1 MKKRGGRDLFLRL
14 NPLPAALFSSD
25 FYEGLCFYFDLYERL
40 SVSISWIEQILLPF
54 EKSFSFL
61 LFLKFLD
68 ITLPP
73 ILVGIG
79 NFLFEQGE
87 TPFSRIGNLKRIVFP
102 LFTPL
107 GGTAKAIGGFL
118 EGCSTLLLSPFSSLW
133 ERIPPLLLW
142 GEQIL
147 PPLLRLGGELLFLL
161 KEGGEILFFSASSLL
176 LLLVEGG
183 SLSSKVIS
191 SFLTSLFLTLNG
203 LEYPLRNL
211 LSIAGGDGTFLRPLF
226 HSLHPTVQHWFSP
239 LLPLL
244 RGIEKFLQEGVFGD
258 RLGVRGLDLLL
269 RGVGFSTTLLL
280 LYSSLHKENRSFYR
294 GMSEQML
301 RIRAQQ
307 DVHCDI
313 FMLAKVKGE
322 LYRERLRLG
331 KSSGLHL
338 FPDLPLTSSREGT
351 EVLEEV
357 STGYPVPPM
366 GLGVRGTDSASLVT
380 EMQDFLYNIAQREIL
395 RERGELGGEVCATAT
410 TSNPS
415 MTSDPVFTLYPE
427 GGTTFFKGK
436 KGLVTGVPRTSSL
449 LRRDE
454 VVPLRGKE
462 EVTPLNILE
471 EVWEFERSRIMKR
484 GAINPPS
491 AEEAQAAIYKTIERS
506 LSHLEKP
513 TRQIF
518 EGDGNPPF
526 RVEEGFSAN
535 VMALWI
541 DEQMITSRGS
551 DEYEEAL
558 LKQFRGVSDYQTNLF
573 KWEDEEI
580 ERLSH
585 LQFTLQQKARED
597 ERELTER
604 FKEKERNFRKALL
617 RETVE
622 QGETLLAESKYL
634 LEQRKQ
640 VREEREEFLKERKRW
655 RDKVLQQATEEIENN
670 ERLRRAYFQH
680 VYKIMHQDIE
690 VEKWKVRNVLVA
702 AEAGI
707 HRAEILNERAGA
719 LRLASTER
727 IKMWMYNADIK
738 LQNWRMREQKLLR
751 QHYRMG
757 TMDEVERQTGIL
769 KALFQE
775 EKKRMEGERDEL
787 VQLYIQ
793 RLMEVKRERDEAL
806 SRLRPTSD
814 LPPLPLTPSLLQR
827 EEGVRGTTSQ
837 RGSPVPLTPS
847 SLCKRD
853 GVRGTTSSST
863 FNQGLEVL
871 NSSSTSNPYP
881 LKGSGLEGDPLYG
894 SGFDTDVKEVCN
906 PLSPQSIPPVV
917 TDPYPTTNP
926 STPNPIRGLF
936 ASNPDPLPLDLHRGI
951 PLYKGYPSGVRGI
964 PFTKERGVTKR
975 SQEEVL
981 GVPFASDL
989 PPGGLVKGTEL
1000 PLKEVRTGVST
1011 SKEGEFSIPLTGNC
1025 RGKWNLLSR
1034 EKMKLLL
1041 KKRES
1046 FQYLERGN
1054 PLPLPGG
1061 YPLWGKEWGD
1071 SGGKREDLLF
1081 KRVTPKEI
1089 TPLPLTPSSL
1099 CKRDGVRGTTS
1110 SNLPPV
1116 PTPYPVLTPLGVRN
1130 RGHSTEVPS
1139 YPIGVPLLQREER
1152 EGLITLKWDSNF
1164 EKELPSLTRKSPYP
1178 LGVTSFEVLGEL
1190 PPLSSFGSSLVPA
1203 KQPNGVRTG
1212 CFAGPVRDGAPRREE
1227 GDPMGETPC
1236 PGSPVTPVRKVSS
1249 HKEIQSEEELLIPMC
1264 LIPGT
1269 RLGKGTRKAIGPTK
1283 QVLERYR
1290 VPKDEKQGVEVQPL
1304 WKRLAEWRVNLRG
1317 PKGHSKGGGEGVGLP
1332 PRKTPFSDSEWKESV
1347 EKAFRSSVRLLEGWI
1362 RIMTKPNR
1370 DEILSYEGGI
1380 ERLKE
1385 VRKDALKKDQDHW
1398 EWYYPLLD
1406 DPHMFAEGRRDNI
1419 PLCFYESEAKELA
1432 EMEFAMKYHSGEG
1445 DPPLKGFRGYTLPP
1459 LPEPEKDPP
1468 GLPPSLPPPV
1478 FRTSDPLP
1486 LTPSLAQGTGVL
1498 PFTKVTRGTTS
1509 SLTPK
1514 GSEVLGGTLL
1524 RRDEANSGVGEE
1536 NPPQIPNPQPVPPT
1550 DPLFPNPFPCT
1561 RDGGTGYSVLT
1572 SSSTSDP
1579 PSTDPLEG
1587 VSQGSEANSAVLP
1600 LTPSLLLTPMTSTE
1614 VLGVREEGVTFEKR
1628 TRSGEEVRG
1637 VSTRSERA
1645 FFGLPQEGADFIYY
1659 GLPHIEFIDSH
1670 SLGGNTSRGSSVDDF
1685 ESEI

>member
-1 MKKRGGRDLFLRL
+1 MGLRFSLFNKFRKGMSCMKKKGGRDLFLRF

-79 NFLFEQGE
+79 NLEP
-87 TPFSRIGNLKRIVFP
+87 PFSRIGNLKRIVFP

-107 GGTAKAIGGFL
+107 GGTAKGIEGFL
-118 EGCSTLLLSPFSSLW
+118 EGCSTLLLPPFSSLW

-183 SLSSKVIS
+183 SLSLRVIS

-211 LSIAGGDGTFLRPLF
+211 LSIAGGDGTLLRTLF

-244 RGIEKFLQEGVFGD
+244 RGIGEFLQEGVFGD

-280 LYSSLHKENRSFYR
+280 LYSSLHGENRSFYR
-294 GMSEQML
+294 GMSEKML

-331 KSSGLHL
+331 KSS
-338 FPDLPLTSSREGT
+338 
-351 EVLEEV
+351 V
-357 STGYPVPPM
+357 SYLQG
-366 GLGVRGTDSASLVT
+366 GTDSASPMT

-395 RERGELGGEVCATAT
+395 RERGELGGEVL
-410 TSNPS
+410 TSLVLTPPV
-415 MTSDPVFTLYPE
+415 TSVEANGPPMGLGVAGQSEANEPPMGLGVDT
-427 GGTTFFKGK
+427 GT
-436 KGLVTGVPRTSSL
+436 TSSL
-449 LRRDE
+449 SPLEKVRDE
-454 VVPLRGKE
+454 LPPYDPPLTNPLGGQYRE
-462 EVTPLNILE
+462 VTEVLRVTPLNILE

-484 GAINPPS
+484 GVINPPS
-491 AEEAQAAIYKTIERS
+491 AEEAQAAIYKTIEKS
-506 LSHLEKP
+506 LSHLEEP

-526 RVEEGFSAN
+526 RVGEGFSAN

-541 DEQMITSRGS
+541 EEQMITSRRS

-558 LKQFRGVSDYQTNLF
+558 LKQFRGVFDYQTNLF

-585 LQFTLQQKARED
+585 LQLTLQQKARED
-597 ERELTER
+597 ERELTES
-604 FKEKERNFRKALL
+604 FEEKERNFRKDLL

-622 QGETLLAESKYL
+622 QGEKLLAETKYL

-640 VREEREEFLKERKRW
+640 VREEREEFLKEKKRW
-655 RDKVLQQATEEIENN
+655 RDKVLQRATEEIENN
-670 ERLRRAYFQH
+670 ERLRRAYFHH
-680 VYKIMHQDIE
+680 VYRIMFQDIE
-690 VEKWKVRNVLVA
+690 VEKWKARNGLGVA
-702 AEAGI
+702 SAAI
-707 HRAEILNERAGA
+707 HKAEILNERGGA
-719 LRLASTER
+719 LQLASTER

-793 RLMEVKRERDEAL
+793 RLMEVKGERDEAL
-806 SRLRPTSD
+806 SRLRPTSN
-814 LPPLPLTPSLLQR
+814 LSGGNHSLPLSPLRGETQKEIL
-827 EEGVRGTTSQ
+827 GV
-837 RGSPVPLTPS
+837 
-847 SLCKRD
+847 
-853 GVRGTTSSST
+853 
-863 FNQGLEVL
+863 
-871 NSSSTSNPYP
+871 TSNPSPHSAIRLVPPGRGNTPNPSPTPNPIGGPFASDPSTPNPIGGPFASSVGVSP
-881 LKGSGLEGDPLYG
+881 LEKVRDEVLGVPLLEKDEVVPVERELSTGKGSEVDPLYG

-906 PLSPQSIPPVV
+906 PLSPQSIPPV
-917 TDPYPTTNP
+917 
-926 STPNPIRGLF
+926 
-936 ASNPDPLPLDLHRGI
+936 
-951 PLYKGYPSGVRGI
+951 
-964 PFTKERGVTKR
+964 
-975 SQEEVL
+975 
-981 GVPFASDL
+981 
-989 PPGGLVKGTEL
+989 GG
-1000 PLKEVRTGVST
+1000 
-1011 SKEGEFSIPLTGNC
+1011 KEGEFSILQSSLSKFSIPLTGNC

-1061 YPLWGKEWGD
+1061 DPLWGKEWGD

-1081 KRVTPKEI
+1081 KRVTPKGV
-1089 TPLPLTPSSL
+1089 TPKGVTHPKGWVRTGVSQ
-1099 CKRDGVRGTTS
+1099 RDVGGKS
-1110 SNLPPV
+1110 
-1116 PTPYPVLTPLGVRN
+1116 
-1130 RGHSTEVPS
+1130 EVPS
-1139 YPIGVPLLQREER
+1139 KER
-1152 EGLITLKWDSNF
+1152 GGLITLKWDSNF
-1164 EKELPSLTRKSPYP
+1164 EKEPPSLTRGSPYP

-1190 PPLSSFGSSLVPA
+1190 PPLSSIGWGGREEV
-1203 KQPNGVRTG
+1203 
-1212 CFAGPVRDGAPRREE
+1212 CFAGPQRVREGAPRREE

-1236 PGSPVTPVRKVSS
+1236 PGSPVTPVRKVFNGRGD
-1249 HKEIQSEEELLIPMC
+1249 KEIQSEEELLVPFS

-1269 RLGKGTRKAIGPTK
+1269 TLQREWRKGIGPSK
-1283 QVLERYR
+1283 EVLERYR
-1290 VPKDEKQGVEVQPL
+1290 VPRDQKEVLTSNPLTSNLSKRSQGEVLGVQPL
-1304 WKRLAEWRVNLRG
+1304 WRRIAEWMVTH
-1317 PKGHSKGGGEGVGLP
+1317 PKGWVRAKGGGEGVGLP
-1332 PRKTPFSDSEWKESV
+1332 PRNTPFSDSEWKESV
-1347 EKAFRSSVRLLEGWI
+1347 KKLHRGLRVLGEGFI

-1370 DEILSYEGGI
+1370 DEILPYEGGI
-1380 ERLKE
+1380 ECLKE
-1385 VRKDALKKDQDHW
+1385 VRKGALKKDKNHW

-1406 DPHMFAEGRRDNI
+1406 DPHMFAEGRRGDI

-1445 DPPLKGFRGYTLPP
+1445 DPPLKGFIGYTLPP

-1478 FRTSDPLP
+1478 FPR
-1486 LTPSLAQGTGVL
+1486 
-1498 PFTKVTRGTTS
+1498 
-1509 SLTPK
+1509 
-1514 GSEVLGGTLL
+1514 
-1524 RRDEANSGVGEE
+1524 EE
-1536 NPPQIPNPQPVPPT
+1536 NPPQIPNPQPVPPIY
-1550 DPLFPNPFPCT
+1550 PLFPPP
-1561 RDGGTGYSVLT
+1561 VLT
-1572 SSSTSDP
+1572 SSSTS
-1579 PSTDPLEG
+1579 E
-1587 VSQGSEANSAVLP
+1587 
-1600 LTPSLLLTPMTSTE
+1600 E
-1614 VLGVREEGVTFEKR
+1614 VRGK
-1628 TRSGEEVRG
+1628 SGVRG

-1659 GLPHIEFIDSH
+1659 GVPHIEFIDSH
-1670 SLGGNTSRGSSVDDF
+1670 SLEGNTSGGSSVDDF
-1685 ESEI
+1685 ESQI